1 MTLISITV
9 GALGDI
15 GVEELKSGNPHRRV
29 VLCGSIVGGEWVD
42 TDVSEDLPEVQA
54 VASTAWTTEVVA
66 AYRAIVEANY
76 VPPPPDPDPVTHLNN
91 GGLAR
96 FSGASP
102 IVVYEAI
109 RMAGVT
115 RISKGRYRVTHEVP
129 MPTDQYSAFPSVF
142 DALPRVIRITA
153 RTANYVELRVTDLAG
168 VVQDPTEAAVQTER
182 VVTT

>member
-1 MTLISITV
+1 MAYEHVITN
-9 GALGDI
+9 AAT
-15 GVEELKSGNPHRRV
+15 GVVTVVPFTPEEIAAAEAAANAP
-29 VLCGSIVGGEWVD
+29 
-42 TDVSEDLPEVQA
+42 PEQ
-54 VASTAWTTEVVA
+54 
-66 AYRAIVEANY
+66 
-76 VPPPPDPDPVTHLNN
+76 HLNN

-168 VVQDPTEAAVQTER
+168 VVQDPTEASVQTER